1 MGKKIVT
8 AESLGTWMESAAR
21 MIMEL
26 DTSFQVTFANSL
38 FTLRFGDPTGKKC
51 FAHLNE
57 GQTVCPGCPVDEL
70 FRGSPSIWKPARSD
84 NGEDAKARHCKAAV
98 PIYDEHGDTIGAAVL
113 PDITL
118 RPQRAEEREQEFPST
133 EPVIPT
139 PGPDVTFTL
148 DDSGAF
154 VFAHSRDSELFGAP
168 VDGMLGRRLWEL
180 VSPEHAELAR
190 TVLETPPD
198 SVWEH
203 DVAIVDANGV
213 RKSVRLRCRAS
224 CDPQKK
230 AKVFDG
236 TIRKHD
242 TRARLEEHLRTYHE
256 YLEESERRYRTLVEQ
271 LPDVVFS
278 MDRDGRFIFLNSQ
291 VLQLLG
297 YPIRKMIETYLWD
310 YTYLDS
316 TERARSLLTIEEG
329 NIWDEELWLI
339 DSQGRR
345 KWARIRCKPLLDLSG
360 NIKGFEGVMRD
371 RTARKMLEEELR
383 TSKEELMEKMRVID
397 DLYEQM
403 AESKRAKSI
412 AQHTAQV
419 AHELKQPLS
428 IIGGFAR
435 RLARQVEPD
444 RRMDPGTQKE
454 CFRIMIKEVQRL
466 ETMLGDLVNFARNET
481 IHLRKTDPN
490 ALVEEVLRI
499 HEERLKEHGIAIA
512 MHLDKR
518 RQDVFL
524 DPDRFQHVVRNLVAN
539 AIEASEPGGVI
550 DIETG
555 IFTAAGEAEQLGDLR
570 CSEYFVLKITNQ
582 GKVIPPQDMRRIFDP
597 FYTTK
602 DGGTGVGLTLV
613 KKIVEEHKGAVTV
626 KSDTSGTVFTVW
638 VPRRA
643 TSSIPGEDADIRH

>member
-1 MGKKIVT
+1 MGKKIIT
-8 AESLGTWMESAAR
+8 AESLGNWMESAAR
-21 MIMEL
+21 MFMEL
-26 DTSFQVTFANSL
+26 DESFRVTFANSL
-38 FTLRFGDPTGKKC
+38 FKLRFGDPAGKEC
-51 FAHLNE
+51 FAHLHE
-57 GQTVCPGCPVDEL
+57 GEAVCVGCPVAEL
-70 FRGSPSIWKPARSD
+70 FGRSTETANSLYSD
-84 NGEDAKARHCKAAV
+84 NGRVAEARHCKAAV
-98 PIYDEHGDTIGAAVL
+98 PIYDEQGAMVGAAVL
-113 PDITL
+113 PDIASRTH
-118 RPQRAEEREQEFPST
+118 AEDREVGISRT
-133 EPVIPT
+133 EEVAPNQ
-139 PGPDVTFTL
+139 GLEVTFTL
-148 DDSGAF
+148 DESGNL
-154 VFAHSRDSELFGAP
+154 VFAHSRVSELFGAP
-168 VDGMLGRRLWEL
+168 VDEMLGRCIWEL
-180 VSPEHAELAR
+180 VSPEHSDLAR
-190 TVLETPPD
+190 TILETPQN

-203 DVAIVDANGV
+203 DVAIRDANGM

-224 CDPQKK
+224 SDP
-230 AKVFDG
+230 G
-236 TIRKHD
+236 TSATVYEGVIYTTDIHA
-242 TRARLEEHLRTYHE
+242 TLEQHLRTYQE
-256 YLEESERRYRTLVEQ
+256 SLEESERRYRTLVEQ

-291 VLQLLG
+291 VCQLLG

-316 TERARSLLTIEEG
+316 TERARSLLTIEAG

-345 KWARIRCKPLLDLSG
+345 KWARIRCKPQMDLSG

-383 TSKEELMEKMRVID
+383 TSKEELIEKMRIID

-499 HEERLKEHGIAIA
+499 HEERLKERGIAIA
-512 MHLDKR
+512 VHMGKQ

-524 DPDRFQHVVRNLVAN
+524 DPDRFQHVVRNLLAN
-539 AIEASEPGGVI
+539 AIEASERGGVI

-643 TSSIPGEDADIRH
+643 AGLIPDENADARH